1 MSHIKALWVCLAIF
15 FISFW
20 SIAAS
25 ASTRLDSAALSS
37 LFENPNSIIA
47 DKVREKYEHF
57 GLAFYYNN
65 VAYYV
70 VDAQGVSSLSHDTTT
85 TLTANQWLAAVG
97 RYNVLLIKA
106 EGLSYSFSEENLTLD
121 RPLSL
126 NASKVDVIVTE
137 KSELSNIAP
146 ELDKLRYN
154 HLYSPLAWLT
164 RHIEDL
170 LVYIFATFTN
180 NWLVTIF
187 VFALLIKLVL
197 LPISVLSSK
206 VQRKT
211 SLTTKAL
218 APKLAKIKAEFDG
231 EQAHIK
237 LMAAHKDAGVT
248 PFYTLKPLFISL
260 IQIPI
265 LIAIFNALGEAVQIS
280 GHSFLWVSN
289 IAYPD
294 AYTNLS
300 SALPMFGA
308 HLNLLPFIMAFVT
321 LASPFVFRNS
331 SQEAGSVPIVKIC
344 LIAVSFFVLFY
355 AFPAIMIIYW
365 TVANILQTILDKI
378 ISS

>member
-1 MSHIKALWVCLAIF
+1 MSNTKALWVCLALF
-15 FISFW
+15 FISYL
-20 SIAAS
+20 SIDAS
-25 ASTRLDSAALSS
+25 ASTQAGSLSLES
-37 LFENPNSIIA
+37 LLENPNSIVA
-47 DKVREKYEHF
+47 EKVREKYEHF

-70 VDAQGVSSLSHDTTT
+70 VDTKGVSSLTQDTDT

-97 RYNVLLIKA
+97 RYNVLLVKA
-106 EGLSYSFSEENLTLD
+106 EGLSYRLSEESLTLK

-137 KSELSNIAP
+137 KSELSDIAP
-146 ELDKLRYN
+146 ELDKIRYN
-154 HLYSPLAWLT
+154 HLYSPLAWLS

-170 LVYIFATFTN
+170 LVYIFSSFTN
-180 NWLVTIF
+180 NWLITIF

-197 LPISVLSSK
+197 LPVSVASSK
-206 VQRKT
+206 IQKKT

-265 LIAIFNALGEAVQIS
+265 LIAIFNALGETVQIS
-280 GHSFLWVSN
+280 GHSFLWVSDL
-289 IAYPD
+289 AYPD
-294 AYTNLS
+294 AYANLPG
-300 SALPMFGA
+300 ALPMFGA
-308 HLNLLPFIMAFVT
+308 NLNLLPFIMAVVT
-321 LASPFVFRNS
+321 VASPYVFRDS
-331 SQEAGSVPIVKIC
+331 SQEAGSVPIIKIC
-344 LIAVSFFVLFY
+344 LIAISFFILFY

-365 TVANILQTILDKI
+365 TVANVLQTILDKI
-378 ISS
+378 INS